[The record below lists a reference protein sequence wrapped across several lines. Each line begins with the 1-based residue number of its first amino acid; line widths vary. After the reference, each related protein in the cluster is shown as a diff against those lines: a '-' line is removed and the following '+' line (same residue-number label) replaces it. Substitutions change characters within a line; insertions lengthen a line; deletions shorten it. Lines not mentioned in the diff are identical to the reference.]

1 MTRKA
6 LGKGISALIGENES
20 DSTAGFREVSVGLLD
35 PNPFQSRQVF
45 AKDKLAELAQSISV
59 HGLVQPIVVRKN
71 GGRFQIIA
79 GERRWRAARSLGL
92 QKVPVVIKA
101 ESDAQVMEVA
111 LIENIQREN
120 LNPMEEARAYY
131 RLANEFGLT
140 QEEVALQ
147 TGKERS
153 TVANFLRLLKL
164 PSLVQDLV
172 KDRQLS
178 MGHARALLSLE
189 NTDSQEILAR
199 KASKLGWSVRQVESV
214 IAQEKKSSRQE
225 SERKRQ
231 DPNVMAATARLESV
245 LGTRVRIVSKRSGS
259 KGRIE
264 LDYASQDELQRLYEH
279 LVRE

>member
-20 DSTAGFREVSVGLLD
+20 DSASSFREVYVSLLE

-45 AKDKLAELAQSISV
+45 AKDKLAELARSISV
-59 HGLVQPIVVRKN
+59 HGLVQPIVVRKK
-71 GGRFQIIA
+71 GDRFQIIT
-79 GERRWRAARSLGL
+79 GERRWRAAQILGL

-101 ESDAQVMEVA
+101 ESDARVMEVS

-164 PSLVQDLV
+164 PSPVQILV

-189 NTDSQEILAR
+189 NPDYQEVLAR

-225 SERKRQ
+225 AEKKRQ
-231 DPNVMAATARLESV
+231 DPNIMAATAKLERV
-245 LGTRVRIVSKRSGS
+245 LGTRVRIVPKGS

-264 LDYASQDELQRLYEH
+264 VDYASQDELQRLYEH
-279 LVRE
+279 LVKE